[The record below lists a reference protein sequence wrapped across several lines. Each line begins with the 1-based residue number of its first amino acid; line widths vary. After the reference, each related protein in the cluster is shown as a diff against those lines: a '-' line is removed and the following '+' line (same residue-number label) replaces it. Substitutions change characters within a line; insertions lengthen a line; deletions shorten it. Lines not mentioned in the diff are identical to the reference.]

1 MGRLSLFSATSW
13 QARSKLL
20 RKHFWTLGKQ
30 QKVSKPP
37 KERTTQMATM
47 VSIFKAR
54 AVFPP
59 VESLPRS
66 YFLGHHAAGL
76 SKMNTL
82 LSQIDLIVECRD
94 YRVPLTSRNPLF
106 EQSLAGRERII
117 IYTKRDLGS
126 NNKPA
131 DKERENI
138 IRKWHKPSEVLFSDH
153 KDKKDIRKVLAF
165 ARRYFENSTS
175 LTGSRIMVVGMPN
188 VGKSSLLN
196 ALRKEGVGKGKAAH
210 TGAQPGVTRKIST
223 SVKIIDSTED
233 GEGVYLLDTPGV
245 FIPYVPDAEAMLKL
259 ALCGN
264 VKDTIIPPAT
274 LADYLLYRV
283 NLIDPTLY
291 KEYCPP
297 TNDIIELLNAI
308 AHKTGRLQKGGE
320 PDTEAVALW
329 MIQRW
334 RNGLW
339 GRFLLDEVSE
349 GGLQKRIFEESSMG
363 GSMNQA
369 RRADK
374 EARKLRNIRR
384 HAGTSD

>member
-1 MGRLSLFSATSW
+1 MASSV
-13 QARSKLL
+13 QAS
-20 RKHFWTLGKQ
+20 
-30 QKVSKPP
+30 P
-37 KERTTQMATM
+37 KTFVDPGQTT
-47 VSIFKAR
+47 
-54 AVFPP
+54 
-59 VESLPRS
+59 ESLE
-66 YFLGHHAAGL
+66 AAKGKKYPNGDNNG
-76 SKMNTL
+76 SDIQSASGVSACRMNTL

-131 DKERENI
+131 DKEVGFPLSI
-138 IRKWHKPSEVLFSDH
+138 YPPSSNMVLFSDH

-297 TNDIIELLNAI
+297 TNDVIELLNAI

-374 EARKLRNIRR
+374 EARKLRNIKR